1 MGWSAKSH
9 TVVKIPYTIRQPNTG
24 GIGFPSGLRRDMLMR
39 RITPVAVLAA
49 TGLVLGTSVAYAT
62 PGAGPAPAGTSV
74 KPVAATYTPSIADT
88 TTGMTV
94 RQLVL
99 CGGTMYAVGKFTSI
113 KQVKP
118 AAATLARNNVFS
130 FSSTTGQV
138 SSFNPD
144 VNGKVNSIALSP
156 NCSTAYLGG
165 VFTSVGGVTVKNIAA
180 VNTSTGAVVTTFAH
194 NAGGQVNA
202 LLVSGSHLLAGSY
215 STVNGSTNRFLSS
228 HSLTTGR
235 DDGYVHLGISGNY
248 VYTQQDGRASGSNST
263 QVYNFSLSPDQ
274 TRLLAM
280 GVFTSVGGQARRQIF
295 MLDLG
300 TVTTTV
306 DPWYSAEFNQNCN
319 YNEAFWLQDAS
330 WSTDGRTVYPVTTG
344 YKPATDNDPASGVTT
359 GFYTSEPRGGL
370 CDAAAA
376 FSTATTA
383 NTPVPNHLW
392 VNYAGC
398 DSLYATA
405 ADATA
410 VYVGGHQRRL
420 NAPNDCDENN
430 LSSGPVAAAGIGGL
444 RPSDGNV
451 YTTAADP
458 YTGEYQRSRG
468 TGADDMVL
476 VPGQGLWIGS
486 DNGSSSAFSQS
497 CGGKAGHAGICLL
510 PY

>member
-1 MGWSAKSH
+1 
-9 TVVKIPYTIRQPNTG
+9 V
-24 GIGFPSGLRRDMLMR
+24 
-39 RITPVAVLAA
+39 
-49 TGLVLGTSVAYAT
+49 
-62 PGAGPAPAGTSV
+62 
-74 KPVAATYTPSIADT
+74 
-88 TTGMTV
+88 
-94 RQLVL
+94 
-99 CGGTMYAVGKFTSI
+99 
-113 KQVKP
+113 
-118 AAATLARNNVFS
+118 ATLTRDNVFS

-144 VNGKVNSIALSP
+144 VNGKVNSIALSSD
-156 NCSTAYLGG
+156 CSTAYLGG
-165 VFTSVGGVTVKNIAA
+165 LFTSVGGVTVKNIAA
-180 VNTSTGAVVTTFAH
+180 VNTSTGAVIATFAH
-194 NAGGQVNA
+194 SAGGQVNA
-202 LLVSGSHLLAGSY
+202 LLVSGSHLLVGSY
-215 STVNGSTNRFLSS
+215 SAVNASTHKYLSS
-228 HSLTTGR
+228 HSLVTGR
-235 DDGYVHLGISGNY
+235 DDGYVDLGISGHY
-248 VYTQQDGRASGSNST
+248 VYTQQDGRASGPNPT
-263 QVYNFSLSPDQ
+263 RVYNFSLSPDKS
-274 TRLLAM
+274 RLLAM
-280 GVFTSVGGQARRQIF
+280 GVFTTVGGQPRRQIF

-300 TVTTTV
+300 AITVSV

-330 WSTDGRTVYPVTTG
+330 WSTDGQTIYTATTG

-359 GFYTSEPRGGL
+359 GFYTLEPRGGL

-376 FSTATTA
+376 FSTAATA
-383 NTPVPNHLW
+383 DTLVPNHLW

-420 NAPNDCDENN
+420 NAPDDCDENN
-430 LSSGPVAAAGIGGL
+430 VSSGPVAAAGMGGL

-451 YTTAADP
+451 YTTATDP
-458 YTGEYQRSRG
+458 LTGEYQRSRG

-486 DNGSSSAFSQS
+486 DNGSATKLSQT